1 MEIKKG
7 SNKAL
12 DESKKFFE
20 KTEPLGEISISL
32 GRLPGSSRAAVLVD
46 GKVYIEGLQ
55 VHFFSEVLRPD
66 IKATLADTFIYHLM
80 QEIPRMLM
88 NRKVQ
93 GPLFSYGFMLSD
105 NEGNRLA
112 DDDPI
117 VEFFYKEVLPSI
129 MLPFLPKQAGAEGPA
144 H

>member
-1 MEIKKG
+1 MEVKKG

-12 DESKKFFE
+12 DESRNFKE

-32 GRLPGSSRAAVLVD
+32 GKLPGSSRAVVQVD
-46 GKVYIEGLQ
+46 GTVYIEGIQ
-55 VHFFSEVLRPD
+55 IHFFSEVLRPD
-66 IKATLADTFIYHLM
+66 IKATLADSFIYHLM

-88 NRKVQ
+88 NKKVQ

-129 MLPFLPKQAGAEGPA
+129 MRPFLPKQAGAEGPA

>member
-55 VHFFSEVLRPD
+55 INFFSEVLRPD
-66 IKATLADTFIYHLM
+66 IKASLADTFIYHLM

-88 NRKVQ
+88 NKKVQ

-129 MLPFLPKQAGAEGPA
+129 MRPFLPKQAGAEGTA